1 MAHTSLTRRSML
13 QLGAGLA
20 ALTATGGAALAQG
33 KTKPIKVASIYTVP
47 VEQQWVSRLH
57 KALNAAKDRGD
68 ITYKWSENVAN
79 NDYERIM
86 RQYSEEGTDLV
97 VGEIFGVE
105 RAARRVAASYPKV
118 AYLMG
123 SSFGPVKPN
132 LSVFDNFIHE
142 PSYLTGMVAGKAT
155 KSNTIGMVGG
165 YAIPEVNRLMQAFM
179 EGAKSVNPNVKF
191 LVTFI
196 NSWYDPPKAKEAAF
210 AMIDRGADVM
220 YAERFG
226 VSDAAKE
233 KGVKV
238 IGNVI
243 DTAAQYPGTV
253 LASALWHMEPSIDRA
268 IKAVLGGTLRGDRLR
283 SVQLHGAWR
292 REPRD
297 GREAGGARDREAGQ
311 GEGKGDPGRHVPRQH
326 QRRRAEVVVAQSVL
340 ILSEAADVRR
350 MAANSLPPSFERQR
364 RLRRRWPSGSDRSTG
379 KCPCLRPERAAGPA
393 SCRHRQALRRARGER
408 RDRSRVAARGNTGAA
423 RRERRRQDHADE
435 HPVRPLRG
443 RRRDHR
449 GERTPT
455 A

>member
-1 MAHTSLTRRSML
+1 MADTSLTRRSML

-20 ALTATGGAALAQG
+20 GLTATGGAALAQG

-47 VEQQWVSRLH
+47 VEQQWVSRMH

-243 DTAAQYPGTV
+243 DTSAQYPGTV

-283 SVQLHGAWR
+283 PVQLHGAWR

-297 GREAGGARDREAGQ
+297 GREAGAAGRRGAGQ

-326 QRRRAEVVVAQSVL
+326 QRRRAEVVLSQDLTAAVTSRRVVDPGSVCG
-340 ILSEAADVRR
+340 R
-350 MAANSLPPSFERQR
+350 
-364 RLRRRWPSGSDRSTG
+364 PSGRP
-379 KCPCLRPERAAGPA
+379 CPTRPW
-393 SCRHRQALRRARGER
+393 S
-408 RDRSRVAARGNTGAA
+408 
-423 RRERRRQDHADE
+423 
-435 HPVRPLRG
+435 
-443 RRRDHR
+443 
-449 GERTPT
+449 
-455 A
+455 